1 MHLRHGF
8 WSSELAGLWVPSDK
22 DAKKNGAVKSPEV
35 GWQGGGGDLSHSSE
49 HFLGKALAPLWT
61 LWQQIP
67 DFCCMPVYTQLF
79 QVRKIKLNSG
89 IQLSPFSLVDFSG
102 GVRPLCIQLQVS
114 NGQKDG
120 GQLSRCKIMAQ
131 SSLLGVLGLL
141 EKTIF
146 QWKPMS
152 LHWVLR
158 PQFFLWSFANF
169 GRQRILMGMRVSGCV
184 CACMCSRLVKTSWNS
199 TTQKL
204 QADFLKIVH
213 EENK

>member
-22 DAKKNGAVKSPEV
+22 DAKKNGAMKSPEV

-120 GQLSRCKIMAQ
+120 GQLSRCKNNGLVQPPRCVGTIGKDHFPMETYV
-131 SSLLGVLGLL
+131 SSLGPQALVL
-141 EKTIF
+141 F
-146 QWKPMS
+146 
-152 LHWVLR
+152 VV
-158 PQFFLWSFANF
+158 F
-169 GRQRILMGMRVSGCV
+169 C
-184 CACMCSRLVKTSWNS
+184 
-199 TTQKL
+199 
-204 QADFLKIVH
+204 
-213 EENK
+213 